1 MKCFSLKIKN
11 LIVITLSLFFST
23 HLLFSQETDV
33 PTAIEDEPVIE
44 SESIDIIKPYE
55 PVLADAVRIK
65 FSPSLPTKAE
75 LDRAKPKF
83 DDYFVPNRFLT
94 MSYEPAALK
103 PLSYKKSSSK
113 NSTEKEELYNVW
125 IRAGLGNLALP
136 LLEAAVS
143 TNQSDKFVAGLH
155 AAYIAGKSSNLEFQD
170 YGKMSIGAFGKTF
183 MQTTYAQ
190 FKLDY
195 QRDTY
200 HYYGF
205 HADTLL
211 FDIPETADSI
221 RQNFQNIAAALE
233 LGSSTENDAGITY
246 KLDAAINLFSDKY
259 EAKEQNIILNGETS
273 KILTETSLLEG
284 HFRTYFSNF
293 KRDTTNS
300 SNLALDITPKFS
312 ILPSIGKLTLGA
324 SILLNSGKFY
334 PFPYLAAE
342 LNLAPKKL
350 QLYASWKK
358 EIVSNNYMTL
368 SNENP
373 FLGVN
378 FELKNSI
385 YEQRSVGLKGLVAS
399 NINYNVNIYQNISKD
414 QPLFVN
420 DSTDMTKFGII
431 YDTKMTNLGAKL
443 ELNYLLKDKGSIGV
457 DANINAYNTE
467 QEAEAWHLPG
477 MKIGIN
483 GRYKIKP
490 KFTLRADVF
499 VLSGAKARLAD
510 GTATDL
516 KGTVDINLAAKYEI
530 IKNVALFCN
539 VNNLAGMK
547 YERYLNYPTYGFNA
561 IGGLIVRF

>member
-1 MKCFSLKIKN
+1 MNSFSLNIKKIF
-11 LIVITLSLFFST
+11 LIALSLFFST
-23 HLLFSQETDV
+23 PLLFSQETDV
-33 PTAIEDEPVIE
+33 PTAVEDEPVIE

-55 PVLADAVRIK
+55 PVLADAVRIS
-65 FSPSLPTKAE
+65 FSPKLPTKAE

-103 PLSYKKSSSK
+103 PLSYKKSRSK
-113 NSTEKEELYNVW
+113 KNIEKEELYNVW

-143 TNQSDKFVAGLH
+143 TNQSDKYVAGLH

-170 YGKMSIGAFGKTF
+170 YSKMSVGAFGKSF
-183 MQTTYAQ
+183 METAYAQ

-221 RQNFQNIAAALE
+221 RQNFQNISAAVE
-233 LGSSTENDAGITY
+233 LGSSTENDMGIDY

-259 EAKEQNIILNGETS
+259 EAREQNIILNANAS
-273 KILTETSLLEG
+273 RILTETSLLEG

-293 KRDTTNS
+293 KRDTTGS
-300 SNLALDITPKFS
+300 SNFALDITPKFTL
-312 ILPSIGKLTLGA
+312 LPSIGKISLGA
-324 SILLNSGKFY
+324 SLLLNSGTFY
-334 PFPYLAAE
+334 PFPYISAE
-342 LNLAPKKL
+342 LNLSPEML

-368 SNENP
+368 SSENP
-373 FLGVN
+373 FLGTN
-378 FELKNSI
+378 FELNNSI
-385 YEQRSVGLKGLVAS
+385 YEQRSIGLKGLVAS
-399 NINYNVNIYQNISKD
+399 NINYNINVYQNISKD

-420 DSTDMTKFGII
+420 DSTDMTKFGIV
-431 YDTKMTNLGAKL
+431 YDTKMTNLGAKV
-443 ELNYLLKDKGSIGV
+443 ELNYLLKDKGNIGIDV
-457 DANINAYNTE
+457 NVNSYNTE
-467 QEAEAWHLPG
+467 QEAEAWHLPS
-477 MKIGIN
+477 MRVGIN
-483 GRYKIKP
+483 GRYKITP
-490 KFTLRADVF
+490 KFTLRADAF
-499 VLSGAKARLAD
+499 VISGAKARLAD

-516 KGTVDINLAAKYEI
+516 S
-530 IKNVALFCN
+530 
-539 VNNLAGMK
+539 
-547 YERYLNYPTYGFNA
+547 
-561 IGGLIVRF
+561 LIHI